1 MSALRMAELILGRAK
16 ERLEENHKEMDKGKQ
31 VDQYNRLVGKNQE
44 LKWIQD
50 MTREFLAQVEGEET
64 VDDL

>member
-31 VDQYNRLVGKNQE
+31 ADQYQRLVGKNQE
-44 LKWIQD
+44 VCWIQY
-50 MTREFLAQVEGEET
+50 MPGVFFSHVVGE
-64 VDDL
+64 